1 MVPCVVYCGNALK
14 WNVSYTT
21 PWPENAASPWIRTLI
36 TFAYKYIV
44 RVNKLVIDDNGKP
57 AWQGCHGYLP
67 HFHIWL
73 PLFDQ
78 ETSHTHLSMMAS
90 NLILEG
96 TCVYVYC
103 LCLLIFLPFTYK

>member
-57 AWQGCHGYLP
+57 AWSLRLAWLSWLSSTLP
-67 HFHIWL
+67 YMA
-73 PLFDQ
+73 LF
-78 ETSHTHLSMMAS
+78 
-90 NLILEG
+90 
-96 TCVYVYC
+96 V
-103 LCLLIFLPFTYK
+103 